1 MLLHFVCSK
10 LINCQ
15 RAVSEVEIF
24 LQHFWNYYYICIL
37 INKEELAIRN

>member
-15 RAVSEVEIF
+15 RVVSEVEIF
-24 LQHFWNYYYICIL
+24 LQHFL
-37 INKEELAIRN
+37 ELLLYLYSHK